1 MACPY
6 RKEGCDCQAKPGPE
20 NSSAQLL
27 EAPGAGSH
35 FFTRAE
41 GKDQPMP
48 GQGAV
53 LVSSV
58 SITNFTLRGLQH
70 HKGLIKQPL
79 GPAPKG
85 SFPGLSLRVVRAGC
99 TEAKGPL
106 PFLGL
111 GPSCCVCA
119 ALLSSDPSLLP
130 RASPCLLPSLFEDCC
145 DNRDP
150 PTHNPDNL
158 PVCGTLM

>member
-6 RKEGCDCQAKPGPE
+6 RKEGYDCRAKPGPE

-58 SITNFTLRGLQH
+58 SIINFTVRGLQH

-111 GPSCCVCA
+111 GPSCCVCGPAVFRSLTAPTGFSLPA
-119 ALLSSDPSLLP
+119 ALSL
-130 RASPCLLPSLFEDCC
+130 RGLL
-145 DNRDP
+145 
-150 PTHNPDNL
+150 
-158 PVCGTLM
+158 